1 MKYSGPDLQL
11 INLDRAPLGFGELH
25 SLLSAKSHIRFDRDC
40 NTVFVGHVCERQH
53 WLMVKAVDST
63 LQSSVLFMALPR
75 ARWEI
80 LHKAIVLQFRICVNQ
95 KMMLFA

>member
-40 NTVFVGHVCERQH
+40 NTVFVGHVCMRGN
-53 WLMVKAVDST
+53 
-63 LQSSVLFMALPR
+63 
-75 ARWEI
+75 I
-80 LHKAIVLQFRICVNQ
+80 G
-95 KMMLFA
+95 